1 MSENQTASTATTVSG
16 GSTSANNTP
25 PPSGQPIKIKMGAV
39 GGGFS
44 LDEFKR
50 AKGEDVENKDEPD
63 EPDTTETDRG
73 ELIDPPE
80 ATPSPK
86 VKEDSDEED
95 EDTKIEEATE
105 EEESKEGEEADLEE
119 LSSSTKKGIK
129 AFTKEGKALTLPPDL
144 EIEQM
149 VDGEPRKINLREHL
163 NVVAG
168 ELTVQS
174 RIGKVSSFREEVE
187 KRRQD
192 LERGYTKFNNDINTL
207 VDFAKQGKPDL
218 AICFLAEMNGVS
230 PIQMKKQFLKSLVA
244 EATRFE
250 GKSELEIENYYLNL
264 ENQWQLGK
272 QKKAREAEQKK
283 QNFESFISHVTNELK
298 KENLLAD
305 EFIAAKEELSNNGS
319 LNGLSQDATLDRVIE
334 HALLK
339 KHSIMAHDAIEQVD
353 PKLVKNRKLI
363 DLLLEHTHPNKFSVE
378 EMANVVRTYLGKETT
393 RIASNLSKKVGVPK
407 TTTSS
412 EKQNGA
418 GKKQRI
424 YRSQADLARAF
435 GL

>member
-1 MSENQTASTATTVSG
+1 MSENQTASSETSVSG
-16 GSTSANNTP
+16 GSTSANNAP
-25 PPSGQPIKIKMGAV
+25 PAPKAPVKIQLSST

-50 AKGEDVENKDEPD
+50 AKGEEVENKDEAD
-63 EPDTTETDRG
+63 EPETTETGRG
-73 ELIDPPE
+73 ELLDPPE
-80 ATPSPK
+80 ASTDPK
-86 VKEDSDEED
+86 VKENTDEED
-95 EDTKIEEATE
+95 EDTKIEEATKE
-105 EEESKEGEEADLEE
+105 EETEEGEEADLDAISE
-119 LSSSTKKGIK
+119 STKKGIK
-129 AFTKEGKALTLPPDL
+129 AFTKDGKSLTLPPDL
-144 EIEQM
+144 TIEQM

-192 LERGYTKFNNDINTL
+192 LEKGYTKFNNDINTL

-244 EATRFE
+244 EATKFE

-272 QKKAREAEQKK
+272 QKKAREAETKK
-283 QNFESFISHVTNELK
+283 QNFESFINHVTAELK

-319 LNGLSQDATLDRVIE
+319 LNGLDQNAVLDRVIE

-339 KHSIMAHDAIEQVD
+339 KHSTMAHDAIEQVD

-363 DLLLEHTHPNKFSVE
+363 DLLLEHTHPNKFTVE
-378 EMANVVRTYLGKETT
+378 QMANVVRIYLGKETT